1 MISWGWIGTI
11 GALVGLIGVQK
22 KSTKCLSFYAI
33 TKLLQIAIGIRMALL
48 EWSNITEVSFE
59 TADFI
64 IAELTE
70 EAIANHNDPPIIDR
84 NELIRS
90 ARESG
95 MQEAIVS
102 LVFWFTIGLYCFY
115 MIFSL
120 RCWFQ
125 KNVDPS
131 EPQLI
136 VRLPPHSVEL
146 TQLEAGE
153 RVQYATPF
161 LQGQASV
168 IPVEMR

>member
-1 MISWGWIGTI
+1 MISWGLVGTM
-11 GALVGLIGVQK
+11 GGFVGLIGVQK
-22 KSTKCLSFYAI
+22 KSTKWLSIFAV
-33 TKLLQIAIGIRMALL
+33 TKLIQIAIGIRMALL
-48 EWSNITEVSFE
+48 ESSHITEVSFE

-64 IAELTE
+64 IARLTE
-70 EAIANHNDPPIIDR
+70 EAIANHNDPPTIDR
-84 NELIRS
+84 NELIIS
-90 ARESG
+90 ARGSC

-102 LVFWFTIGLYCFY
+102 LVFWFTVGLYCFY
-115 MIFSL
+115 MILSL
-120 RCWFQ
+120 RCWLHN
-125 KNVDPS
+125 NVDPS

-146 TQLEAGE
+146 TQLEAVE